1 MFKKACI
8 IFLHQMKLPI
18 KSLAFSTSIQRPYSV
33 LTSSWSWSNVK
44 IPFFQREKCASLPG
58 DFKLVCAMEAILKT
72 ALSALNN
79 FKGDK
84 VIKNNSYVD
93 EWTHVA
99 IIWSSIY
106 WLRANTFKYIAS
118 VWLDILDTWWFYN
131 KIFLSVTITK

>member
-33 LTSSWSWSNVK
+33 LTSSWCWSNVK
-44 IPFFQREKCASLPG
+44 ILFFQREKCASLPG
-58 DFKLVCAMEAILKT
+58 DFKSVCVMEAILKT
-72 ALSALNN
+72 ALSTLNN
-79 FKGDK
+79 LKGDK

-93 EWTHVA
+93 EWTYVA

-106 WLRANTFKYIAS
+106 WPRANTFKYIAS

-131 KIFLSVTITK
+131 KIFLLVTITK